1 MGSLPFSSRCSSPET
16 EPRSPAVQADSFP
29 AEPTKPKNT
38 GVGSL
43 TLLQRIFPTQEL
55 TGVSCIAG
63 GFLTSW
69 AIRETLSRKPTKK
82 KPTHHCFFFF
92 NFLEKQV
99 LTAAYGQMGPA
110 VLPTHYGACAAP
122 VLVFMPSVAF
132 VVQPVVELKPRDVTV
147 DPGIHQ
153 RRPVTGLWGRLKVK
167 ILFLL
172 PSTQQATTDL

>member
-1 MGSLPFSSRCSSPET
+1 
-16 EPRSPAVQADSFP
+16 
-29 AEPTKPKNT
+29 
-38 GVGSL
+38 
-43 TLLQRIFPTQEL
+43 
-55 TGVSCIAG
+55 
-63 GFLTSW
+63 
-69 AIRETLSRKPTKK
+69 
-82 KPTHHCFFFF
+82 
-92 NFLEKQV
+92 
-99 LTAAYGQMGPA
+99 MGPA